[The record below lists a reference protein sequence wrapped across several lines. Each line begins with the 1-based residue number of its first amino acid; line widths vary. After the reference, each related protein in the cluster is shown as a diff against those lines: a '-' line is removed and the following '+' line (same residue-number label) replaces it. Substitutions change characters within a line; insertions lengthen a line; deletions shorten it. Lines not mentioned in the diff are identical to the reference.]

1 MSNTAKSKLYA
12 FERALFLKSRTMK
25 TAGALGAVGALTAIL
40 DDLGGEA
47 IVQTNPVA
55 SAAFAKLHAD
65 LAGVSAALQ
74 AGAQDAALQL
84 YAGLVTAVPT
94 VHALVSQ
101 VVPAEIRGSD
111 PTEPEA
117 LVDAAQRAMA
127 ILGQ

>member
-25 TAGALGAVGALTAIL
+25 TAGALGAVAALTAIL

-55 SAAFAKLHAD
+55 SAAFAKLNAD

-74 AGAQDAALQL
+74 AGAQEAALQL
-84 YAGLVTAVPT
+84 YAGLVTAMPT
-94 VHALVSQ
+94 IHTLVWQ

-111 PTEPEA
+111 PTEPPA
-117 LVDAAQRAMA
+117 LAEAAQRAIA
-127 ILGQ
+127 ILNF